1 VTEPTA
7 PPQCPV
13 RFFSATDLRWAAHAT
28 ASVFVASIVGQLA
41 SASSIRSW
49 YPTIAK
55 PWFTPPNWVF
65 PIAWTLLF
73 TAMGTAFWRILRRPA
88 ETRGRSA
95 GIALFLLQLVF
106 NAGWS
111 VAFFGAHSPFYGL
124 LVIAPF
130 WLLILVT
137 TLVFRAMDRLASWL
151 LVPYL
156 AWVSF
161 AAVLNVAIWRM
172 N

>member
-1 VTEPTA
+1 V
-7 PPQCPV
+7 
-13 RFFSATDLRWAAHAT
+13 AHAT

-73 TAMGTAFWRILRRPA
+73 TLMGTAFWRILRRPA
-88 ETRGRSA
+88 GTRGRSA
-95 GIALFLLQLVF
+95 GIALFLVQLGF
-106 NAGWS
+106 NVGWS

-130 WLLILVT
+130 WFLILAT
-137 TLVFRAMDRLASWL
+137 TWVFRAMDRLASWL

-156 AWVSF
+156 AWVTF
-161 AAVLNVAIWRM
+161 AAVLNLAIWRM

>member
-1 VTEPTA
+1 
-7 PPQCPV
+7 
-13 RFFSATDLRWAAHAT
+13 
-28 ASVFVASIVGQLA
+28 
-41 SASSIRSW
+41 
-49 YPTIAK
+49 
-55 PWFTPPNWVF
+55 VF

-73 TAMGTAFWRILRRPA
+73 TLMGTAFWRVLRRPA

-111 VAFFGAHSPFYGL
+111 VAFFGAHSPLYGL
-124 LVIAPF
+124 VVIAPF
-130 WLLILVT
+130 WLLILAT
-137 TLVFRAMDRLASWL
+137 LLVFRAMDRLASWL

-161 AAVLNVAIWRM
+161 AAVLNAAILQM